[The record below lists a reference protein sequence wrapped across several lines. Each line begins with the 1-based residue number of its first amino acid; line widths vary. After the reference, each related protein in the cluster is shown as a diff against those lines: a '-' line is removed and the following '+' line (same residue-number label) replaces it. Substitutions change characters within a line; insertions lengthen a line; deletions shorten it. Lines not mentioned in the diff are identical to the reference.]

1 MCVLGLLCVLLYL
14 LCTVLGV
21 IECQLLEN
29 QIDSASGQL
38 EFLHEVKDDISKVP
52 VSDTQN

>member
-38 EFLHEVKDDISKVP
+38 EFLHEVKDNISKVP